1 MPPALKTTLR
11 LDSTQYFPVE
21 TEKTGI
27 CIHHTVG
34 GSARSTFDYWNRN
47 AEKVGVA
54 YIIDRDGTIDEVFPP
69 RAWAFQFGLS
79 WPDAARI
86 RFEKRFVGIEIAS
99 EGGLVE
105 SGGKLYAFDRAGV
118 AGCERPRAGAFD
130 YGTVWRSYRWYD
142 QYEPAQVTSLI
153 ALINHLCDSLSIP
166 RRVPARFLGYYG
178 DTLRDFQGVIG
189 HTMVRSDKTD
199 PLPDVS
205 FWKKVAAGCGLAAV
219 GDAVAASPPRAQ
231 GMTPA
236 EIDALFEAN
245 VQVILK
251 MNTAAGSMV
260 KGLIQELGRG
270 DRATYISLRA
280 PEPGGHA
287 VSYDFRQGD
296 ESLVGRIGRALG
308 LTITT
313 DRIEVPGA

>member
-1 MPPALKTTLR
+1 MPLALKATMR

-21 TEKTGI
+21 AEKTGI

-34 GSARSTFDYWNRN
+34 GSAESTFDYWNRN
-47 AEKVGVA
+47 TEKIGVA
-54 YIIDRDGTIDEVFPP
+54 YIIDRDGTINEVFPP
-69 RAWAFQFGLS
+69 RAWAFQFGLT

-86 RFEKRFVGIEIAS
+86 KFEKRFVGIEIAS

-118 AGCERPRAGAFD
+118 AGCERGRDGTFD
-130 YGTVWRSYRWYD
+130 YGSVWRSYRWYD
-142 QYEPAQVTSLI
+142 QYEPEQVASLI
-153 ALINHLCDSLSIP
+153 ALINSLCDSLGIA
-166 RRVPARFLGYYG
+166 RKVPARFLDYG
-178 DTLRDFQGVIG
+178 GETLRDFRGIIG

-205 FWKKVAAGCGLAAV
+205 FWEKVVAGCHLETV
-219 GDAVAASPPRAQ
+219 GADAISPPRAQ
-231 GMTPA
+231 GMTPSD
-236 EIDALFEAN
+236 IDTLFEAN

-260 KGLIQELGRG
+260 KGLIQELCRDDRG
-270 DRATYISLRA
+270 TYISLRD
-280 PEPGGHA
+280 PEPNGHA

-296 ESLVGRIGRALG
+296 QSLPGRIGRALG
-308 LTITT
+308 LEVTT
-313 DRIEVPGA
+313 DRIEVPAS